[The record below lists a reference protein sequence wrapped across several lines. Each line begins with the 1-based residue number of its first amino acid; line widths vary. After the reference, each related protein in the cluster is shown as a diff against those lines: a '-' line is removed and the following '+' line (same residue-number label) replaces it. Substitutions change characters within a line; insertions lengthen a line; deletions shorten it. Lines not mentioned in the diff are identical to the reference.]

1 MSEDPMRTTY
11 PLEVVSGHLIVD
23 FQGTRGLLDT
33 GAPVSIGPGTLECN
47 GQRVRL
53 LRQGFGVS
61 PEYLS
66 EKVGTRIDALVGTD
80 VLATHYF
87 EVDYAGATC
96 TFATERPELAGHR
109 IPLDHFLRTPIADAV
124 VDSQPARMIVDTGA
138 QFGYIAKE
146 FVAGRRPLETRHDFH
161 PTLGDFTTEVH
172 QLPITVGGRTMS
184 LLFGVM
190 PRGLEEMLGMIR
202 TQGII
207 GTDLFRRH
215 RTWFALPDGAMVLE
229 ELAA

>member
-1 MSEDPMRTTY
+1 MRTAY
-11 PLEVVSGHLIVD
+11 PLEVVSGHLIVNLD
-23 FQGTRGLLDT
+23 GTRAMLDT
-33 GAPVSIGPGTLECN
+33 GAPISIGRGRLDCN

-53 LRQGFGVS
+53 VREGLGVS
-61 PEYLS
+61 PEYLT
-66 EKVGTRIDALVGTD
+66 EKVRTRIDALLGTD
-80 VLATHYF
+80 VLAEHYF

-96 TFATERPELAGHR
+96 TFDTERPALAGRR
-109 IPLDHFLRTPIADAV
+109 IPLDHYLRTPIADGEVAGRA
-124 VDSQPARMIVDTGA
+124 ARLIVDTGA

-161 PTLGDFTTEVH
+161 PALGDFSTEVH
-172 QLPITVGGRTMS
+172 QLPIAVGGLTMS
-184 LLFGVM
+184 LPFGVM
-190 PRGLEEMLGMIR
+190 PRELERMLGMIQ

-215 RTWFALPDGAMVLE
+215 RTWFALPEGAMVLE